1 MRNGNSTYNFDQIGN
16 RVDAAVPAALSSPA
30 GTFDYISN
38 SLNQYTSIT
47 DLPSP
52 ISDLPTHDLD
62 GNLLDDGK
70 GTTFTWNAENRMIT
84 ATKGNTLVENTYD
97 SQGRRV
103 RKKVNVSGVT
113 QKDLR
118 FFYDGWNLLYELD
131 TERVDPTRYYVWG
144 LDLSQSMQGAGGVG
158 GLLFTTTTTAA
169 HAISYDANGN
179 ISEYIDLADGSIDA
193 HLEYDAFGRIIAS
206 TGTAPSSFGFSTN
219 YQDTET
225 GYLYYGFRYYD
236 PETGRWPNR
245 DPIGERGGLN
255 VYAFVMNDGVNVWD
269 FLGLQGHNK
278 SCGTLCGGKR
288 LKAMHSCCNNE
299 QISQRNS
306 GCCNGTKFTKK
317 NQCCISGQVNDYIPA
332 YEAMGISESEC
343 INSCSLFDGTTYT
356 QTAAAGGSSAIA
368 TAIGKLIAGGSGATI
383 GGVGVG
389 AGLVANTWACIS
401 LCNQKVCP
409 NWNDSSPSTGNGHSR
424 ARR

>member
-131 TERVDPTRYYVWG
+131 TESVDLTRYYVWG

-179 ISEYIDLADGSIDA
+179 ISEYIDLSDGSIDA

-206 TGTAPSSFGFSTN
+206 TGTAPSNFGFSTK

-225 GYLYYGFRYYD
+225 GFLYYGFRYYD

-245 DPIGERGGLN
+245 DPIGELGFELIRGNLAKEIIVELLMELKNIQLLRAALKEYFGEQFDKIKTEINNEILIYKSKGFFKDDEFSGN
-255 VYAFVMNDGVNVWD
+255 IRQKLYIFVGNSPIDYFD
-269 FLGLQGHNK
+269 YLGMDTKKPFKPPNHKNK
-278 SCGTLCGGKR
+278 SKKDYENLKKETEESINPFKR
-288 LKAMHSCCNNE
+288 LIDRMKKLMGGANKA
-299 QISQRNS
+299 
-306 GCCNGTKFTKK
+306 
-317 NQCCISGQVNDYIPA
+317 
-332 YEAMGISESEC
+332 
-343 INSCSLFDGTTYT
+343 L
-356 QTAAAGGSSAIA
+356 
-368 TAIGKLIAGGSGATI
+368 
-383 GGVGVG
+383 GVDDPCEIDDEEEEEYDPFED
-389 AGLVANTWACIS
+389 LE
-401 LCNQKVCP
+401 
-409 NWNDSSPSTGNGHSR
+409 
-424 ARR
+424 